1 MSFKIIKQLNAD
13 AQEGSA
19 TNDGTETAATTNV
32 PAEAPEAAAP
42 EVIEATAPEVS
53 EPVAITPPV
62 EERVVTAHDD
72 FDWSVD
78 KRNVSSYNKEEKA
91 KYDVVYDNTFKQIN
105 DGEMI
110 QATIEA
116 ITKTDAVVNIGF
128 KSDGLISLNEFRDIV
143 GGLKVGDVIE
153 VMVVEKEDRE
163 GNLHLSRKQARTS
176 RAWER
181 IVELHKTG
189 EIVTGIVTSK
199 TKGGLIV
206 DVFGMETFLPGSQ
219 IDVKPVTDYDQFVG
233 KTMEF
238 KVVKINETI
247 KNAVVSHKA
256 LIESDIEAQRA
267 EIIGKLEKGQVLEGT
282 IKNIT
287 DFGAFLDLG
296 GLDGL
301 LYITD
306 ISWGRIN
313 HPTEVL
319 KMDQKLNV
327 VVLDFDDD
335 KKRISLGLKQ
345 LTPHPW
351 DTLTEVIKEGE
362 VVKGKVV
369 NIEDYGAFLEIMPG
383 VEGLV
388 HVSEITWANTPVNA
402 KEFFKLNDEY
412 EAKIVTL
419 DKDTRKMSLSIKQMA
434 NDPWSEIDVKFPEHS
449 KHTGT
454 VKNITPYGV
463 FVELATGIGGMIHI
477 SDLSWL
483 KRFNNPNEY
492 TKVGES
498 IEVVIMNIDKDG
510 RKLQLGHKQIE
521 EDPWNSLESTFHVGS
536 VHEGTVTKKDDKGAV
551 VQLPYGLEGFAP
563 ARHLLKEDGKT
574 VVADE
579 IAQFVVIE
587 FDRNDKRI
595 VLSHTRL
602 WEQAIEE
609 VKQVEMKEKR
619 ADAEVTKKA
628 VKNLQT
634 KVEKST
640 LGDLGVLAG
649 LKAKMDSAAADKAG
663 TAEEAKA
670 DEPKAEVKAEVKVE
684 EPKVE
689 EPKVETPAEAK
700 ATPAVEAKEE
710 PKAE

>member
-1 MSFKIIKQLNAD
+1 MSFNIIKQLNAD
-13 AQEGSA
+13 AQEGAASMEA
-19 TNDGTETAATTNV
+19 ETAAVTNV
-32 PAEAPEAAAP
+32 PVSAPAEEKL
-42 EVIEATAPEVS
+42 V
-53 EPVAITPPV
+53 TP
-62 EERVVTAHDD
+62 HDD

-78 KRNVSSYNKEEKA
+78 KRNVSSYSKDEKE
-91 KYDVVYDNTFKQIN
+91 KYDSVYDNTFKQIN

-128 KSDGLISLNEFRDIV
+128 KSDGLISLNEFRDIP
-143 GGLKVGDVIE
+143 GGIKVGDIIE
-153 VMVVEKEDRE
+153 VMVVEKEDRD

-351 DTLTEVIKEGE
+351 DTLSETIKEGE

-412 EAKIVTL
+412 EAKVVTL
-419 DKDTRKMSLSIKQMA
+419 DKDTRKMSLSIKQMTG
-434 NDPWSEIDVKFPEHS
+434 DPWSDIETKFPEGS
-449 KHTGT
+449 RHTGV

-463 FVELATGIGGMIHI
+463 FIELATGIGGMIHI

-492 TKVGES
+492 TKVANN
-498 IEVVIMNIDKDG
+498 IDVVIMNIDKDG

-536 VHEGTVTKKDDKGAV
+536 VHEGTVIKKDDKGAV

-563 ARHLLKEDGKT
+563 NRHLAKEDGKS
-574 VVADE
+574 VGADE
-579 IAQFVVIE
+579 IAQFMVIE

-609 VKQVEMKEKR
+609 VKQAEFKEKK

-628 VKNLQT
+628 VKNLQS

-649 LKAKMDSAAADKAG
+649 LKAKMDGNAAAASAAAPAASK
-663 TAEEAKA
+663 EEAPA
-670 DEPKAEVKAEVKVE
+670 AAP
-684 EPKVE
+684 
-689 EPKVETPAEAK
+689 ETAAPETAAPAE
-700 ATPAVEAKEE
+700 PEAE
-710 PKAE
+710 

>member
-1 MSFKIIKQLNAD
+1 MSFHFFKQLNAD
-13 AQEGSA
+13 AQEASSSPEA
-19 TNDGTETAATTNV
+19 EAAATTNV
-32 PAEAPEAAAP
+32 PVETAVAVDEAP
-42 EVIEATAPEVS
+42 VQ
-53 EPVAITPPV
+53 
-62 EERVVTAHDD
+62 TAHDD

-78 KRNVSSYNKEEKA
+78 KRNVTSYSNEEKK
-91 KYDVVYDNTFKQIN
+91 KYDSVYDNTFRQIN

-128 KSDGLISLNEFRDIV
+128 KSDGLISLNEFRDIP
-143 GGLKVGDVIE
+143 GGLKVGDLVE
-153 VMVVEKEDRE
+153 VMVVEKEDRD
-163 GNLHLSRKQARTS
+163 GNLHLSRKQARTT
-176 RAWER
+176 RAWEK
-181 IVELHKTG
+181 IMELHKTG
-189 EIVTGIVTSK
+189 DIVTGVVTSK

-238 KVVKINETI
+238 KVVKINEAI

-267 EIIGKLEKGQVLEGT
+267 EIMGKLEKGQVLEGT

-313 HPTEVL
+313 HPSEVL
-319 KMDQKLNV
+319 KIDQKINV

-335 KKRISLGLKQ
+335 KRRISLGLKQ

-351 DTLTEVIKEGE
+351 DTLGEQVREGE

-412 EAKIVTL
+412 QAKIVTL
-419 DKDTRKMSLSIKQMA
+419 DKDSRKMSLSIKQLTG
-434 NDPWSEIDVKFPEHS
+434 DPWSDIEVKFPEGSRHS
-449 KHTGT
+449 GL

-492 TKVGES
+492 TKVGNT
-498 IEVVIMNIDKDG
+498 IDVIIMNIDKDN

-521 EDPWNSLESTFHVGS
+521 EDPWNTLESTFPVGS
-536 VHEGTVTKKDDKGAV
+536 IHEGTIMKKDDKGAI

-563 ARHLLKEDGKT
+563 NRHLMKEDGKSL
-574 VVADE
+574 VAE
-579 IAQFVVIE
+579 EVSRFMVIE

-609 VKQVEMKEKR
+609 EKQTVMKEKK
-619 ADAEVTKKA
+619 AEAEVTKKA
-628 VKNLQT
+628 VKNLQS

-640 LGDLGVLAG
+640 LGDIGALAD
-649 LKAKMDSAAADKAG
+649 LKAKMDSSTSGDTGAAPAAA
-663 TAEEAKA
+663 
-670 DEPKAEVKAEVKVE
+670 P
-684 EPKVE
+684 
-689 EPKVETPAEAK
+689 
-700 ATPAVEAKEE
+700 EE

>member
-1 MSFKIIKQLNAD
+1 MSFNIIKQLNAD

-19 TNDGTETAATTNV
+19 AEATETAAISNV
-32 PAEAPEAAAP
+32 PVVAPVP
-42 EVIEATAPEVS
+42 ET
-53 EPVAITPPV
+53 VA
-62 EERVVTAHDD
+62 TAHDD

-78 KRNVSSYNKEEKA
+78 KRNVSSYTKEEKA
-91 KYDVVYDNTFKQIN
+91 KYDTVYDNTFKQIN

-143 GGLKVGDVIE
+143 GGLKVGDIIE

-163 GNLHLSRKQARTS
+163 GNLHLSRKQARTT

-189 EIVTGIVTSK
+189 EIVTGLVTSK

-206 DVFGMETFLPGSQ
+206 DVYGMETFLPGSQ

-238 KVVKINETI
+238 KVVKVNETI

-267 EIIGKLEKGQVLEGT
+267 QIIGKLEKGQVLEGT

-313 HPTEVL
+313 HPSEVL
-319 KMDQKLNV
+319 KLDQKLNV

-351 DTLTEVIKEGE
+351 DTLAETVKEGE

-388 HVSEITWANTPVNA
+388 HVSEITWANNPINA
-402 KEFFKLNDEY
+402 KEFFKLGDEY

-419 DKDTRKMSLSIKQMA
+419 DKDARKMSLSIKQMT
-434 NDPWSEIDVKFPEHS
+434 NDPWSDIDTKFPEGS
-449 KHTGT
+449 KHTGV

-492 TKVGES
+492 TKVGQN
-498 IEVVIMNIDKDG
+498 IDVVIMNIDKEG

-521 EDPWNSLESTFHVGS
+521 EDPWNSLEQTFPIGS
-536 VHEGTVTKKDDKGAV
+536 IHEGTVTKKDDKGAV

-574 VVADE
+574 IGADE
-579 IAQFVVIE
+579 RANFMVIE

-602 WEQAIEE
+602 WEKAIEE
-609 VKQVEMKEKR
+609 EKQAVMKEKK

-628 VKNLQT
+628 VKALQS
-634 KVEKST
+634 KVEKTT
-640 LGDLGVLAG
+640 LGDIGALAD
-649 LKAKMDSAAADKAG
+649 LKAKMDGDS
-663 TAEEAKA
+663 TEA
-670 DEPKAEVKAEVKVE
+670 PKSE
-684 EPKVE
+684 
-689 EPKVETPAEAK
+689 
-700 ATPAVEAKEE
+700 
-710 PKAE
+710 

>member
-1 MSFKIIKQLNAD
+1 MSFNIIKQLNAD

-19 TNDGTETAATTNV
+19 TNDVADTAATTNV
-32 PAEAPEAAAP
+32 PAEPTAEVAETTAPTEAAA
-42 EVIEATAPEVS
+42 EDAQ
-53 EPVAITPPV
+53 PVAVTAPV
-62 EERVVTAHDD
+62 EERLVTAHDD

-128 KSDGLISLNEFRDIV
+128 KSDGLISLNEFRDIA

-153 VMVVEKEDRE
+153 VMVVEKEDRD

-351 DTLTEVIKEGE
+351 DTLSENIKEGE

-388 HVSEITWANTPVNA
+388 HVSEITWANTPINA

-434 NDPWSEIDVKFPEHS
+434 NDPWNEIDVKFPEHS
-449 KHTGT
+449 RHRGI

-498 IEVVIMNIDKDG
+498 IDVVIMNIDKDG

-521 EDPWNSLESTFHVGS
+521 EDPWNSLESTFPVGS
-536 VHEGTVTKKDDKGAV
+536 IHEGTVTKKDDKGAV

-563 ARHLLKEDGKT
+563 NRHLVKEDGKT
-574 VVADE
+574 IGADE
-579 IAQFVVIE
+579 IAQFMVIE

-595 VLSHTRL
+595 VLSHTRM
-602 WEQAIEE
+602 WEQVIEE
-609 VKQVEMKEKR
+609 EKQAVMKEKK
-619 ADAEVTKKA
+619 ADADVTKKA
-628 VKNLQT
+628 VKTLQS

-640 LGDLGVLAG
+640 LGDLGVLAS
-649 LKAKMDSAAADKAG
+649 LKAKMDSAADAAAASEDTKADTKG
-663 TAEEAKA
+663 EAKPESKT
-670 DEPKAEVKAEVKVE
+670 DTKGE
-684 EPKVE
+684 
-689 EPKVETPAEAK
+689 
-700 ATPAVEAKEE
+700 
-710 PKAE
+710 